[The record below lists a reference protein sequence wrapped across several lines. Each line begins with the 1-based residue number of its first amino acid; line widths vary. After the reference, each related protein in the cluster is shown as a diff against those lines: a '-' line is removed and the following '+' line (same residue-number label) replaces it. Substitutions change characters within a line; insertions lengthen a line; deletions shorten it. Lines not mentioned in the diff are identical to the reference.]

1 MGAIVVVTT
10 VGTEEQAN
18 TLAQEL
24 VERRLSCCV
33 NTIPIQRSVYRWQGK
48 ICSDSEFLLIIKS
61 PEEKYE
67 AIEAAIQELH
77 SYDLPEILAFNIS
90 RGEEGFLH
98 WIAAC
103 CSADSGDEQI
113 EDEA

>member
-33 NTIPIQRSVYRWQGK
+33 NIIPVQRSIYRWQDK
-48 ICSDSEFLLIIKS
+48 VCSDSEFLLLIKS
-61 PEEKYE
+61 PEERYE
-67 AIEAAIQELH
+67 AIEAAIKELH

-103 CSADSGDEQI
+103 SSGVAVDEPV
-113 EDEA
+113 EEEL